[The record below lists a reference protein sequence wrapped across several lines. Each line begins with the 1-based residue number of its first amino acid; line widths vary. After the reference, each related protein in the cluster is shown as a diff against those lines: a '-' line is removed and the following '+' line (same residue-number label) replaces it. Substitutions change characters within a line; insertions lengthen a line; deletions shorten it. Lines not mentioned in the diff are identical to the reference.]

1 MGKIKQVSKLC
12 NVSEEKIF
20 KMIKVI
26 KTLNPKPADTFSQE
40 KVHIDQPDIIVTRSE
55 KGWRIDLNN
64 SNLPTVNLDE
74 DYIEEINNFK
84 LDEKG
89 NHFAAEKIGEAR
101 WLKKAVDQRNKT
113 ILRVTSEIVKKQVGF
128 FKHGLSHMKP
138 MILKDIS
145 DAIGMHEST
154 VSRVTNSKLILTEW
168 GAMPLKHFFSASIAS
183 SENTEMHAASAVR
196 ETIRSLI
203 SSEIASKPLSDDKL
217 AGILSK
223 EGMEVARRTVAKYR
237 DMLNIPSSSQRRRES
252 RLQRLVSN

>member
-1 MGKIKQVSKLC
+1 
-12 NVSEEKIF
+12 VSEEKLF
-20 KMIKVI
+20 QMIKVI
-26 KTLNPKPADTFSQE
+26 KTLNPKPADSFSQD
-40 KVHIDQPDIIVTRSE
+40 KVLIDQPDIIVTKSE

-74 DYIEEINNFK
+74 DYIEEINNFN

-89 NHFAAEKIGEAR
+89 TNFTTEKIGEAR
-101 WLKKAVDQRNKT
+101 WLKKAVEQRNKT
-113 ILRVTSEIVKKQVGF
+113 ILKVTSEIVKKQVSF

-168 GAMPLKHFFSASIAS
+168 GAFPLKHFFSASIAS
-183 SENTEMHAASAVR
+183 SEDSEMHAASAVR
-196 ETIRSLI
+196 ETIKSLI

-237 DMLNIPSSSQRRRES
+237 DMLNIPSSSQRRRAS